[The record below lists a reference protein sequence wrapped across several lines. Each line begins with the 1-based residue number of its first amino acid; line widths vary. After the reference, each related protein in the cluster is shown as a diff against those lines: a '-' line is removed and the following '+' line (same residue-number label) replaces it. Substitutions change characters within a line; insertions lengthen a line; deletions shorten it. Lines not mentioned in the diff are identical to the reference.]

1 MANDR
6 YKLKDKS
13 DAELHGWLA
22 GHDSESDEYFA
33 GIRELM
39 DRNDAPASRREW
51 IAMGIAIVSVT
62 LAIIAVVVLYE

>member
-6 YKLKDKS
+6 YNLKVKS
-13 DAELHGWLA
+13 DSELHGWLA

-39 DRNDAPASRREW
+39 ERNDAPASRREW
-51 IAMGIAIVSVT
+51 IVMGIAIVSVA
-62 LAIIAVVVLYE
+62 LATIAVVVLYE